1 MNRNWKKLKHSTNQ
15 VPTSES
21 FLPYVLVVLQN
32 EEETTKKVIEER
44 VIELLQIPQELMRVS
59 YPNYPDDSIL
69 LNRLSFTL
77 SNLYKANA
85 IQRSRRGVYK
95 MTEDGKMLLKQYGE
109 TLTLKILE
117 QQPAYQRYMQEL
129 TTRNKRKGVKYLDE
143 EEYEEKMDVDVIVAN
158 RNNQLEIELLDKIR
172 QVTPGFFEQLVVDL
186 LNAMGYSGENGEAT
200 VTSRTNDGG
209 IDGIINQDPLGTST
223 VYVQAKRYQASNT
236 VGRPEVQAFYGAL
249 AAVNADRGVFL
260 TTSKFSQGAQEFAK
274 NQGIVLVDGLK
285 LTELMLSYRVGV
297 EVAQK
302 YELFRIDTDY
312 FES

>member
-1 MNRNWKKLKHSTNQ
+1 M
-15 VPTSES
+15 
-21 FLPYVLVVLQN
+21 
-32 EEETTKKVIEER
+32 
-44 VIELLQIPQELMRVS
+44 S

-129 TTRNKRKGVKYLDE
+129 TIRNKRKGVKYLDE
-143 EEYEEKMDVDVIVAN
+143 EEHEEKTDVDVIVAN

-172 QVTPGFFEQLVVDL
+172 QVTPDFFEQLVVDL

-223 VYVQAKRYQASNT
+223 VYVQAKRYQAGNT